1 MTVQLP
7 FPIKKKNNKSLIIKK
22 DATFSFVWMVNWENE
37 LVFLGRKTFLKILRF

>member
-7 FPIKKKNNKSLIIKK
+7 FPIKKNNKPLIIKK

-37 LVFLGRKTFLKILRF
+37 LVSFF